1 MKNKFFTKQTKTFVV
16 IAITI
21 VFLFA
26 IFSPAL
32 NGGRGVLAAD
42 GGLKTTAD
50 AAGLS
55 TNSSV
60 AGIIGQ
66 IIYAILGFLGVVFI
80 ILLIYGGFIRMTAQ
94 GAPDKI
100 KTSTGI
106 ITSAIV
112 GIIIILAS
120 YAITAFVLGNV
131 MDSLGSSGSG
141 GEAGD
146 TPSCESEGNSC
157 RKGTA
162 CGPEATRT
170 SGFCEDGYTCC
181 KPITP

>member
-26 IFSPAL
+26 ISPFIFSSK
-32 NGGRGVLAAD
+32 GGVLAQ
-42 GGLKTTAD
+42 GGLEKTAEV
-50 AAGLS
+50 AGLP
-55 TNSSV
+55 TNTSI

-131 MDSLGSSGSG
+131 MDSLGSSGGG